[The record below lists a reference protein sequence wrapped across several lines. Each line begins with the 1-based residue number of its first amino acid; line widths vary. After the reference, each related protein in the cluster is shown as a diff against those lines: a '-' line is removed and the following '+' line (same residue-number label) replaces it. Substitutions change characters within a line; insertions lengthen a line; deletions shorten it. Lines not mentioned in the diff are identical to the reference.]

1 MWSSTRRNFALD
13 PPLPA
18 AERASLRRLLLPLT
32 LVVALAVVPLAAA
45 ATQKFSG
52 KNENNRSLSFKVRSG
67 KVVDFVG
74 GINLFCIGE
83 GIQFNAVIPPKAM
96 RVKAQKFRYE
106 GDDKQGDGSIEIKG
120 TIAGKRARGSFSMVT
135 TRYSASEGR
144 VISCSGDT
152 KWTARAK

>member
-1 MWSSTRRNFALD
+1 MRRF
-13 PPLPA
+13 
-18 AERASLRRLLLPLT
+18 LLPLT
-32 LVVALAVVPLAAA
+32 LTAALAAA
-45 ATQKFSG
+45 PAAAAPTLKFKG
-52 KNENNRSLSFKVRSG
+52 KNENNRPVNFKLKAG

-96 RVKAQKFRYE
+96 KVTGGKFKYK

-120 TIAGKRARGSFSMVT
+120 TITGKKAKGSYSMVT
-135 TRYSASEGR
+135 TRYSATEGR

-152 KWTARAK
+152 KWTAKAK